1 MDMAKKFGESMAT
14 KFGSNNMV
22 EQGARRSR
30 GGAEA
35 FPREEASQEVYLHVS
50 SRTQTQREELD
61 DLRSKVAELTN
72 IIQHME
78 RQLEETRMRG
88 ETQIQQVTQQATLR
102 YTSNDNGR

>member
-14 KFGSNNMV
+14 NFGINNMV

-35 FPREEASQEVYLHVS
+35 FPREEASQEVYLHDVS

-61 DLRSKVAELTN
+61 ELRSKVAELNN
-72 IIQHME
+72 IIHHME
-78 RQLEETRMRG
+78 RQLEETRMRQR
-88 ETQIQQVTQQATLR
+88 TLIQQLTLR
-102 YTSNDNGR
+102 YASNDNGR